1 MCVDVILHFIT
12 FLRGHTHTRKIRTRP
27 EKQFRGPWTLAAE
40 DTWMLK
46 VVLINADCSA
56 VMRDINFFTKLS
68 NIRMLVQDQDAFIIC
83 AYWNRTI
90 IGFFYPLVCICM
102 YYCSTI

>member
-27 EKQFRGPWTLAAE
+27 EQQFRGPWTLAAE

-46 VVLINADCSA
+46 VVLMNADCSA
-56 VMRDINFFTKLS
+56 VMRDINSFTKLS
-68 NIRMLVQDQDAFIIC
+68 NIRMLVQDAFIIC
-83 AYWNRTI
+83 AHWNRTI
-90 IGFFYPLVCICM
+90 IGFFYLLVCICM